1 MTPKPK
7 LKKLTK
13 GMVPTMKKQYYASEI
28 SWLQDFIKARGI
40 ERNNYTKKLT
50 EGWQSDKV
58 AFLARVSSL
67 AEDKMA
73 EDLSDKFIVPIK
85 ELVQMKYTTLQL
97 LKTKLN
103 ELTFRAQE
111 RVEYIKRKRD
121 KNPKKAKRSG
131 FKPDEVRTVEVIEI
145 MNAIKREL
153 WEPLTIAKIHN
164 TVEVDEELSEE
175 ERDLIEIL
183 DEADALVIDE

>member
-1 MTPKPK
+1 
-7 LKKLTK
+7 
-13 GMVPTMKKQYYASEI
+13 
-28 SWLQDFIKARGI
+28 
-40 ERNNYTKKLT
+40 
-50 EGWQSDKV
+50 
-58 AFLARVSSL
+58 
-67 AEDKMA
+67 MA

-121 KNPKKAKRSG
+121 KNPKKAKRAG
-131 FKPDEVRTVEVIEI
+131 FKPDEVRIVEVIEI

-153 WEPLTIAKIHN
+153 
-164 TVEVDEELSEE
+164 
-175 ERDLIEIL
+175 
-183 DEADALVIDE
+183 